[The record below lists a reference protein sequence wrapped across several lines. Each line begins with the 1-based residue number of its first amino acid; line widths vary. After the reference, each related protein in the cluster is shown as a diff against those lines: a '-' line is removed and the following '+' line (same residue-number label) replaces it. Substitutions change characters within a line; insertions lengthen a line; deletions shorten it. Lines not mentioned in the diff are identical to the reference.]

1 MDEERA
7 KQVLFDLN
15 KKEKELQSLQL
26 ELRILGGYYS
36 QLGLK
41 LREKPE
47 DVIFPGQKFST
58 EYINVGLV
66 DVPSDA
72 FSKEKLEEKTKHIR
86 ELIENV
92 RNLNREKSKLGL

>member
-15 KKEKELQSLQL
+15 QKEKELQQLQR
-26 ELRILGGYYS
+26 ELRLLGGYYS

-47 DVIFPGQKFST
+47 DVIFPGQEFST
-58 EYINVGLV
+58 EYLNVGTM

-72 FSKEKLEEKTKHIR
+72 FSKEKLEEKTKYIR

-92 RNLNREKSKLGL
+92 RNLNRKKSELGL